1 MARRRIRTRTWM
13 AAIIVS
19 AGIVLAGMVFLGPK
33 AKFLALTARIPYLQ
47 CKADTSSPQPALS
60 RLSDDKAEQPAVPEP
75 VPAIVQDTNP
85 VEVSVPVSQPST
97 EPIVNAATQPSVVFH
112 QDAQRAREEME
123 AGLAAKN
130 AGNLLEARARLNTA
144 LHSGLPREQ
153 ADIVRRELAE
163 LAEKTIFSFGV
174 VDGDPLAERY
184 IVRSGDNL
192 ALIAQR
198 YKLTDNLLANINR
211 IPNKN
216 LIRDGMRLKV
226 LRGPFNV
233 SIDKSEHTLHV
244 YLQDVY
250 VWSARVALGTNGSTP
265 TGVWRVTV
273 RQKDPQWVDP
283 RTGQRWHP
291 NDPANPI
298 GDYWIGLEG
307 VKGEA
312 VGQSGYGIHGTIEP
326 ETIGQDVSLGCVR
339 LADADIEKVFTLL
352 VPDYSYVTI
361 HD

>member
-13 AAIIVS
+13 AAMIVT
-19 AGIVLAGMVFLGPK
+19 AGIVLVGAVLLGPK
-33 AKFLALTARIPYLQ
+33 GKFSSLTARVPYLQ
-47 CKADTSSPQPALS
+47 CKADTPDAKPALS
-60 RLSDDKAEQPAVPEP
+60 RLSDDKVEQPAVPEP

-85 VEVSVPVSQPST
+85 VVVSVPASQPSI
-97 EPIVNAATQPSVVFH
+97 ESVVNAATQPSVVFS
-112 QDAQRAREEME
+112 QDAQRARDEME

-130 AGNLLEARARLNTA
+130 AGNLLDARAHLNTA

-163 LAEKTIFSFGV
+163 LAEKTVFSFGV
-174 VDGDPLAERY
+174 TDGDPLAERY

-198 YKLTDNLLANINR
+198 YKLTDDLLANINR

-216 LIRDGMRLKV
+216 LIREGMRLKV

-250 VWSARVALGTNGSTP
+250 VWSARVALGANGSTP

-291 NDPANPI
+291 NDPTNPI

-307 VKGEA
+307 VKGDA
-312 VGQSGYGIHGTIEP
+312 LGQSGYGIHGTIEP